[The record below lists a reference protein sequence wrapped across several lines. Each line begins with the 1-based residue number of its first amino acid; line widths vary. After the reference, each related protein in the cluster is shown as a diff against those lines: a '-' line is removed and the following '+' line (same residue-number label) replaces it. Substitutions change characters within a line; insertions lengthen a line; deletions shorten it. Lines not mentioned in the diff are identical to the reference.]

1 MLDIIINT
9 DYIKFK
15 IKQNTQIAPNSLT
28 YFVQIPHTSI
38 SQSHMYSHLLLELA
52 NNWAVLQD
60 ADIPAR
66 RQSATRGLQEPWVGL
81 RQTAVL

>member
-60 ADIPAR
+60 AVPAR
-66 RQSATRGLQEPWVGL
+66 RQSATRGLQEPWV
-81 RQTAVL
+81 